1 MLPLHEYL
9 DRQRTDLYHLKVEVY
24 MIGNPDVESL
34 VDKIDYHIRRIEKT
48 LNEITEK
55 MEV

>member
-1 MLPLHEYL
+1 MHEYL
-9 DRQRTDLYHLKVEVY
+9 DRLRSDLYHLKVEVDL
-24 MIGNPDVESL
+24 IGNPDVESL

-48 LNEITEK
+48 LDEITEK